1 MEMLWFTL
9 AAIVL
14 YAVSDWILNRIEIR
28 RGARL
33 DNRSLVFF
41 LIILALAL
49 SLFSLVRHW
58 QPSTHPATDTPDT
71 RIEQATGDTPG

>member
-14 YAVSDWILNRIEIR
+14 YAASDWILNRIEIR

-33 DNRSLVFF
+33 ENRSLVFF
-41 LIILALAL
+41 IIILALAL
-49 SLFSLVRHW
+49 GLFSLVRHW
-58 QPSTHPATDTPDT
+58 QPSSGTGTPAIQPAQQSA
-71 RIEQATGDTPG
+71 EQPE